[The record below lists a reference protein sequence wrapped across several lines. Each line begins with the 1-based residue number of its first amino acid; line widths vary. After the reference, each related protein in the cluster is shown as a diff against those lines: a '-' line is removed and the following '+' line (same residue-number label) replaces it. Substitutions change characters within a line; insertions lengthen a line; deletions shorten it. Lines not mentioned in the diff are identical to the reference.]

1 MVYTMARI
9 VLIGTALMAAPSRA
23 DVLEL
28 SLEELLQQPVVAS
41 AGYQTSMAE
50 APTTTTVI
58 TAEQWQT
65 WGAASVFDVL
75 RYVPGLHVRPGSS
88 GLQLNTVVS
97 RGLASDNNSEVL
109 WLLDGLPVEQLASN
123 RPPASFE
130 KSVANLQRIEVIK
143 GASSVIHGANA
154 FSTVINLVS
163 REPGGKA
170 LYGAARTGSH
180 DGREAYGEW
189 AAEAGAWR
197 WRLAADRWRQDGEP
211 DRIVTRDLQ
220 SLLDARFGTRASL
233 APGPLPDGLDLDE
246 ALLRLEHGDTTL
258 HAWYWRLGPE
268 PRSMGIAEAL
278 DPQRRSVTRY
288 TSLRLQQRWPDAPRQ
303 TELQLEALYQQQ
315 DTDQYYQ
322 VFPPGSRL
330 PIGADGGINFTNP
343 TTLTTFP
350 DGVLGI
356 VGNTSDR
363 RALKL
368 NLLNSAWA
376 DHVLYA
382 SLGREWHRLDD
393 IRHRGNSGPGVLTGT
408 EASQDGTLTDLTGT
422 PYSYL
427 AANQRHLSF
436 LTVQDEWRPTAYV
449 RTYLGLRH
457 DRYSDFG
464 SSTNPRLSL
473 LWQARPN
480 HQLRL
485 GYGSAFR
492 APSFQEQGLRNNAA
506 VTGNPDLRSEQLRT
520 GEVAWTTLPAINLQ
534 LDLVAFRYHASRLIT
549 YAPQPDQPGLRRAQN
564 LSRREG
570 DGLEAILHWQ
580 PAVTMNL
587 TAAASVVDT
596 RDGDTGAKLPY
607 TPRQQYTLTG
617 WYRPARHWTLGWAGK
632 YVANRVREAGDPRP
646 APKNYHQLD
655 LNLRREA
662 LLPGLALTLTVT
674 NATDRRQ
681 LEPTDVNLPDDL
693 PLPGRAVW
701 LGLVYASH

>member
-1 MVYTMARI
+1 MVHTMARL
-9 VLIGTALMAAPSRA
+9 VLVGTSLMAAPSRA

-28 SLEELLQQPVVAS
+28 PLEELLQQPVVAS
-41 AGYQTSMAE
+41 AGYRTTVAE

-58 TAEQWQT
+58 TAEQWRA

-109 WLLDGLPVEQLASN
+109 WLLDGTPVEQLAGN
-123 RPPASFE
+123 RPPAGFD
-130 KSVANLQRIEVIK
+130 KSLANLQRIEVIK

-163 REPGGKA
+163 REAGGQA
-170 LYGAARTGSH
+170 LVGGARAGRP

-189 AAEAGAWR
+189 ADQAGAWR
-197 WRLAADRWRQDGEP
+197 WRLSADRRRQHGDP
-211 DRIVTRDLQ
+211 DRIVNRDLQ
-220 SLLDARFGTRASL
+220 SLLDARFGTQASL

-246 ALLRLEHGDTTL
+246 VLARLEHGETAL

-268 PRSMGIAEAL
+268 PRGMGIAEAL
-278 DPQRRSVTRY
+278 DPERRNTTRY

-303 TELQLEALYQQQ
+303 TELQLEALYQEH

-330 PIGADGGINFTNP
+330 PIGADGAINFANP
-343 TTLTTFP
+343 NTLTSFP
-350 DGVLGI
+350 DGVLGT

-368 NLLNSAWA
+368 NLLNSAWT

-382 SLGREWHRLDD
+382 SLGREWHRVDD
-393 IRHRGNSGPGVLTGT
+393 VRHRANSGPGVLTGT
-408 EASQDGTLTDLTGT
+408 ETSQDGTLTELTGT

-427 AANQRHLSF
+427 APAQRHLSF
-436 LTVQDEWRPTAYV
+436 LSVQDEWRPTARV

-464 SSTNPRLSL
+464 ASTNPRVSL
-473 LWQARPN
+473 LWQAAPN

-485 GYGSAFR
+485 SHGSAFR
-492 APSFQEQGLRNNAA
+492 APSFQEQGLRHNPAIA
-506 VTGNPDLRSEQLRT
+506 GNPDLQPERLRT
-520 GEVAWTTLPAINLQ
+520 TEAAWTTLPAINLQ
-534 LDLVAFRYHASRLIT
+534 LDLIAFRYRASRLIT
-549 YAPQPDQPGLRRAQN
+549 YAPQPGQPGLRRAEN
-564 LSRREG
+564 LSQRDG
-570 DGLEAILHWQ
+570 DGLEAVLHWQ
-580 PAVTMNL
+580 PTVTLNL
-587 TAAASVVDT
+587 SAAASVVDA
-596 RDGDTGAKLPY
+596 RDGDTGTKLPY

-617 WYRPARHWTLGWAGK
+617 WYRPWPHWTLGWAGK
-632 YVANRVREAGDPRP
+632 YVANRVREAADPRP
-646 APKNYHQLD
+646 APKDHGQLD
-655 LNLRREA
+655 LNLRGQE
-662 LLPGLALTLTVT
+662 LLPGLAATLTVT
-674 NATDRRQ
+674 NVTDHRS
-681 LEPTDVNLPDDL
+681 LEPTDPNLPDDL
-693 PLPGRAVW
+693 PLPGRAAW
-701 LGLVYASH
+701 AGLEYRWR